1 MPQRSLGSEDIG
13 PHRMQPVIRRMAQLG
28 AWPLDVVRRIDALGE
43 RCERINAKAT
53 LQTEDDEVGR
63 PRYIVSGWAC
73 RQRYLSDG
81 RRQVFGFL
89 LPGDGVGVCLHPKPL
104 ANATTWALTP
114 LDVVDAQ
121 DLVRSQTLQDCP
133 GLTSLLVAAANE
145 DERLLL
151 NHVVRL
157 GRLDAMERVAHLFLE
172 LHDRLAVVGIGG
184 DGRFPLPLTQELLAD
199 ALGLSVVHINRT
211 LQELRRQKLI
221 AMQNGH
227 VTLLDR
233 PALVGLADY
242 TPRGERQDFASE

>member
-1 MPQRSLGSEDIG
+1 MR
-13 PHRMQPVIRRMAQLG
+13 PVFQRMAQLG
-28 AWPLDVVRRIDALGE
+28 SWAPDVVHRIEALGD
-43 RCERINAKAT
+43 RSERISAKAT
-53 LQTEDDEVGR
+53 LQTEDDDVGR
-63 PRYIVSGWAC
+63 ASYIVSGWAC

-89 LPGDGVGVCLHPKPL
+89 LPGDGIGVCLHPNPL
-104 ANATTWALTP
+104 ANATTVALTS
-114 LDVVDAQ
+114 LDVVDAK
-121 DLVRSQTLQDCP
+121 DLVRPQTHWDCP
-133 GLTSLLVAAANE
+133 DLTQLLAAAANE

-151 NHVVRL
+151 DHVVRL

-184 DGRFPLPLTQELLAD
+184 EGRFPLPLTQEVLAD

-211 LQELRRQKLI
+211 LQELRRQSLI
-221 AMQNGH
+221 AIQNGH

-242 TPRGERQDFASE
+242 TPRRERQDFASEYT

>member
-1 MPQRSLGSEDIG
+1 MR
-13 PHRMQPVIRRMAQLG
+13 PVLRRMAQLG
-28 AWPLDVVRRIDALGE
+28 SWSPDAIRRVDALGD
-43 RCERINAKAT
+43 RSERISAKAT

-63 PRYIVSGWAC
+63 ARYILSGWAC
-73 RQRYLSDG
+73 RQRYLTDG

-104 ANATTWALTP
+104 ANATTLALTP
-114 LDVVDAQ
+114 MELVDAQ
-121 DLVRSQTLQDCP
+121 DLVRSSTLRDCP
-133 GLTSLLVAAANE
+133 GLTLLLVAAANE

-184 DGRFPLPLTQELLAD
+184 DGRFPLPLTQEVLAD

-211 LQELRRQKLI
+211 LQELRRQNLI

-233 PALVGLADY
+233 PALSGLVDY
-242 TPRGERQDFASE
+242 APRRQS

>member
-1 MPQRSLGSEDIG
+1 MTSSSSGLEDFGASRMRPVLRRMVQLGSWSPD
-13 PHRMQPVIRRMAQLG
+13 AL
-28 AWPLDVVRRIDALGE
+28 RRIDALGE
-43 RCERINAKAT
+43 RSERINAKVT
-53 LQTEDDEVGR
+53 LQTEDDAVGR
-63 PRYIVSGWAC
+63 ARYILSGWAC
-73 RQRYLSDG
+73 RHRYLSDG

-89 LPGDGVGVCLHPKPL
+89 LPGDGVGACLHPKPL
-104 ANATTWALTP
+104 AHATTWALTP
-114 LDVVDAQ
+114 LEVVDAQ
-121 DLVRSQTLQDCP
+121 NIVRPQTLQDCP
-133 GLTSLLVAAANE
+133 GLTPLLVAAANE

-184 DGRFPLPLTQELLAD
+184 VGRFPLPLTQEVLAD

-211 LQELRRQKLI
+211 LQELRRQGLI

-233 PALVGLADY
+233 PALGVLADY
-242 TPRGERQDFASE
+242 VPRREP